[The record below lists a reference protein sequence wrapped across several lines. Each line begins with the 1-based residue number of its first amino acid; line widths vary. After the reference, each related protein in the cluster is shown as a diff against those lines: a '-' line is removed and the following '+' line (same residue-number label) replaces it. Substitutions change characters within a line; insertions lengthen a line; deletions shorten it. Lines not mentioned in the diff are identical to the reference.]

1 MPYRI
6 SSMPPTGI
14 GSNTTVVLLG
24 LHAFCRARLGRC
36 LDASGATSTRPA
48 SVPLAA
54 AWPAQDARRA
64 DESRCHSAAH
74 QPSRRL
80 ACRQAARVGGPPGG
94 VGLLR
99 WQVGGP
105 QDRPQRLR
113 PQGQGERSIPSRPP
127 APCLLIPPAL
137 ALGRFTA
144 ALHGPPAP
152 GHPHHC
158 LQSARGGSKH
168 DGGRQVR
175 WLTHTPPAPQPAA
188 PGWEPRRRQGQ
199 PAPRLPAASLGPR
212 AGPAAGPA
220 VRRKGR
226 PHRVPWALLPA
237 LPAICFPRDRQDGGA
252 LLGLQPP
259 PPPPLRALD
268 TRTRHPGRGHLRV
281 ARAREHLACQRRRGT
296 RALFQR
302 APSCVQSLG

>member
-36 LDASGATSTRPA
+36 LDASSATSTRPA

-94 VGLLR
+94 FGLLR

-175 WLTHTPPAPQPAA
+175 WLTHTPPAPS
-188 PGWEPRRRQGQ
+188 PRRQAGSRGGARGSQRHAYQ
-199 PAPRLPAASLGPR
+199 RRPLVPAPARRRVQPSAGKAA
-212 AGPAAGPA
+212 
-220 VRRKGR
+220 
-226 PHRVPWALLPA
+226 
-237 LPAICFPRDRQDGGA
+237 
-252 LLGLQPP
+252 
-259 PPPPLRALD
+259 
-268 TRTRHPGRGHLRV
+268 RTVYPGRCCQPCPPSAFPET
-281 ARAREHLACQRRRGT
+281 ARTEARSWASSRRR
-296 RALFQR
+296 RR
-302 APSCVQSLG
+302 RSAP